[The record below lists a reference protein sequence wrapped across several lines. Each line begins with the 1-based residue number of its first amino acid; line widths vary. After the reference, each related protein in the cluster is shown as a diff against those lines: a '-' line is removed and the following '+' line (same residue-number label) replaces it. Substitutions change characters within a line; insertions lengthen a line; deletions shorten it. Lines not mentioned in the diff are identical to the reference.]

1 MKRLLVFSLLSILAA
16 SATGCYHN
24 CCKPRP
30 QQQCRPAC
38 APVATPCCSPGT
50 EYATPGGIITSAP
63 TLSVPQNYAP
73 AVVPGPAA
81 YVPAQ

>member
-1 MKRLLVFSLLSILAA
+1 MKRLLFLTFLSIVAAA
-16 SATGCYHN
+16 STGCFHN
-24 CCKPRP
+24 CCAPKK
-30 QQQCRPAC
+30 QQCRPAC
-38 APVATPCCSPGT
+38 APVANPCCTPGDS
-50 EYATPGGIITSAP
+50 YATPGIITTAP

>member
-1 MKRLLVFSLLSILAA
+1 MKRLLIFSFLSIFAA
-16 SATGCYHN
+16 SASGCFN
-24 CCKPRP
+24 CCQPRKP
-30 QQQCRPAC
+30 QACRPAC
-38 APVATPCCSPGT
+38 APAPAAACCSPGT
-50 EYATPGGIITSAP
+50 EFATPGIITTAP